1 VKSLVAELM
10 KRVERLA
17 PERSWG
23 EISIAFL
30 DDSGISSVN
39 ALHLDRPS
47 PTDVIS
53 FAYPPTPPEKDWCGE
68 VLVNVEMA
76 LREGEAR
83 GDVLKELAL
92 YLAHGCD
99 HLGGADDKTEEQRRR
114 MRRREL
120 RWLREIDYSGI
131 IA

>member
-1 VKSLVAELM
+1 M
-10 KRVERLA
+10 RRVERLA
-17 PERSWG
+17 PDRRWG
-23 EISIAFL
+23 EISIALL
-30 DDSGISSVN
+30 DDSGIAPVN

-53 FAYPPTPPEKDWCGE
+53 FAYPPTSAESEWGGE

-76 LREGEAR
+76 VREGEAR
-83 GDVLKELAL
+83 GDVPRELAL

-99 HLGGADDKTEEQRRR
+99 HLGGADDRSDAERAR

-120 RWLREIDYSGI
+120 RWLRDLEYSGI